1 MGFLRRLR
9 SLWKKKG
16 HTEEASAPEQKKS
29 FFLYIVRIPQILTY
43 YRRSKGIPM
52 KKLELTL
59 VDNEER
65 PAYQIAQIMELVI
78 PDLNVL
84 YLVTGRGEAY
94 DDLVQEALEQYG
106 LLIVLLEPIFEDKMP
121 GNLVLDLRDWEK
133 HLDII
138 CGLSYNTVH
147 YEDTRPF
154 SGC

>member
-1 MGFLRRLR
+1 MGFFRRLFSR
-9 SLWKKKG
+9 RREKRHK
-16 HTEEASAPEQKKS
+16 EEPEILEERKS

-43 YRRSKGIPM
+43 YRRSAGIPM

-59 VDNEER
+59 VDNEDR
-65 PAYQIAQIMELVI
+65 PAYQIAQIMELLI
-78 PDLNVL
+78 PDLNTL
-84 YLVTGRGEAY
+84 YVVTGRRDAY

-106 LLIVLLEPIFEDKMP
+106 LLIVLLEPIFDKKMP

-138 CGLSYNTVH
+138 SAVSYNTVH

-154 SGC
+154 CGH

>member
-1 MGFLRRLR
+1 MGFFHRLLSR
-9 SLWKKKG
+9 WRKKE
-16 HTEEASAPEQKKS
+16 HTEDIPVQEEKKS

-43 YRRSKGIPM
+43 YRRAAGIPM

-59 VDNEER
+59 VDNEDR
-65 PAYQIAQIMELVI
+65 PAYQIAQIMELLI
-78 PDLNVL
+78 PDLNAL
-84 YLVTGRGEAY
+84 YMVTGRRDAY

-106 LLIVLLEPIFEDKMP
+106 LLIVLLEPIFDKKMP

-138 CGLSYNTVH
+138 STLSYNTVH

-154 SGC
+154 YGH